1 LKTHSKTAI
10 ITYEQCYWFLSGGQG
25 QSKVKVRIV
34 HAAWKNNKVMGNTV
48 FRTGKL
54 ETGWVRRLHTTL
66 HKTAT
71 LKLVYTTSS
80 FCDQTSLFYIFILTH
95 CNIQHLILFRS
106 REHYWTLVLNNSNIQ
121 TAYIFEAMD
130 FKLFWSEWHCKLHMN
145 ICVLDAGNICSHVK
159 KQWQSLN
166 RK

>member
-1 LKTHSKTAI
+1 MK
-10 ITYEQCYWFLSGGQG
+10 QCYWFLSGGSRSIEGQG
-25 QSKVKVRIV
+25 QNSTCRV
-34 HAAWKNNKVMGNTV
+34 KNNKVMGNTV

-130 FKLFWSEWHCKLHMN
+130 FKLF
-145 ICVLDAGNICSHVK
+145 
-159 KQWQSLN
+159 
-166 RK
+166 

>member
-1 LKTHSKTAI
+1 MKTHSETAI
-10 ITYEQCYWFLSGGQG
+10 ITYETMLLVPFWGSRSIAGQG
-25 QSKVKVRIV
+25 QNSTCRV
-34 HAAWKNNKVMGNTV
+34 KNNKVMGNTV

-130 FKLFWSEWHCKLHMN
+130 FKLF
-145 ICVLDAGNICSHVK
+145 
-159 KQWQSLN
+159 
-166 RK
+166 